1 MKIFHISAVAGWVLK
16 MIWIIL
22 LSLGADLGEGC
33 GGSKGNGP
41 GIGKGFCQQCFK
53 FKIGGTALNLTS

>member
-1 MKIFHISAVAGWVLK
+1 
-16 MIWIIL
+16 MIWIVL

-53 FKIGGTALNLTS
+53 FKIGCTALNLTS